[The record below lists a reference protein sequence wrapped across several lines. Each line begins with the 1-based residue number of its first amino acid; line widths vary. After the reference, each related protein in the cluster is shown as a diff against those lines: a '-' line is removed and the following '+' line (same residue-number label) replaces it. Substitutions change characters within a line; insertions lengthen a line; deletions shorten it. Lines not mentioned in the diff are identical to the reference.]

1 VNRRLKERL
10 TGAAV
15 LMMLAVIFIPMVLDN
30 SNEDDARIN
39 RTNIPPK
46 PATNFK
52 SRIIPI
58 EETLTTQQVPQNI
71 IPVKAEEEIEIV
83 ENINEVSTTEI
94 KSEPVDTMLDQVTP
108 VEVDD
113 ELIVAEEVANQLVAL
128 NSRDLTAWVVQLGS
142 FSSQTNAENLIL
154 NLQSEGYPAYIE
166 EITVE
171 SGSVFRVR
179 VGPEISKS
187 SAEITLTELDEKFSL
202 KGILLQYP

>member
-1 VNRRLKERL
+1 MNRRLKERL

-15 LMMLAVIFIPMVLDN
+15 LVMLAVIFIPMVLDN
-30 SNEDDARIN
+30 SNENNARIT

-46 PATNFK
+46 PNANLK

-58 EETLTTQQVPQNI
+58 EEPLTIEKLSQDI
-71 IPVKAEEEIEIV
+71 IPVEIEQDIQIM
-83 ENINEVSTTEI
+83 EKNNEISPAEI
-94 KSEPVDTMLDQVTP
+94 KSELADTVINQVRS
-108 VEVDD
+108 VEVDE
-113 ELIVAEEVANQLVAL
+113 ELIEVEKVTNQIVELDT
-128 NSRDLTAWVVQLGS
+128 RDLTAWVVQLGS

-171 SGSVFRVR
+171 TGSVFRVR

-187 SAEITLTELDEKFSL
+187 SAETTLSELDEKFSL

>member
-15 LMMLAVIFIPMVLDN
+15 LVMLAVIFIPMVLDN
-30 SNEDDARIN
+30 SNENDARII

-46 PATNFK
+46 PDANFK

-58 EETLTTQQVPQNI
+58 EETLTREQVSQNI
-71 IPVKAEEEIEIV
+71 IPPATEDEKEIV
-83 ENINEVSTTEI
+83 EKINEINATEI
-94 KSEPVDTMLDQVTP
+94 KSELADTVLDQVTA
-108 VEVDD
+108 VESDD
-113 ELIVAEEVANQLVAL
+113 ELIVAEIVTNQIVAL
-128 NSRDLTAWVVQLGS
+128 NSQDLTAWVVQLGS
-142 FSSQTNAENLIL
+142 FSSLTNAENLIL

-171 SGSVFRVR
+171 SETVFRVR

-187 SAEITLTELDEKFSL
+187 SAETTLTELDEKFSL